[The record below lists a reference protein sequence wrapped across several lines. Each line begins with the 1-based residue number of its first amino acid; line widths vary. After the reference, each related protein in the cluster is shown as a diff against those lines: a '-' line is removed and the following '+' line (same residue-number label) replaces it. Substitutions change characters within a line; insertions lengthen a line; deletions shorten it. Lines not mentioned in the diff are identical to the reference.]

1 MERSLTHIFFR
12 QLRSALVSKQVTT
25 YAIYKKLVFYRFND
39 RGAHLLTVDI
49 GEQPN
54 YLFLAPGQNRHSAG
68 KSEAVV
74 AYSADQSLGC
84 F

>member
-1 MERSLTHIFFR
+1 MPFIKNLFFTGLTI
-12 QLRSALVSKQVTT
+12 
-25 YAIYKKLVFYRFND
+25 
-39 RGAHLLTVDI
+39 GGHLLTVDI